1 MSTTKVKIR
10 NGKIIGLD
18 SRYIEFNKL
27 PRIQYIKANGWVV
40 YRDHTK
46 ALVARVSKE
55 YKKTGISSVRCT
67 IFPDGVMKVT
77 SRKNDGS
84 IEVVSKKKLAD
95 TIDRINGELIL
106 SGGIVGER
114 YVTFRNEKICSF
126 LEEFGLANIYNT
138 DPNGNYKPEFIKDD
152 ANYRQII
159 TDGKLVQ
166 TDIEATVSDASWVIV
181 TEKIT
186 EGVKETHRSV
196 LYTQMSLDEFRK
208 LFR

>member
-1 MSTTKVKIR
+1 
-10 NGKIIGLD
+10 
-18 SRYIEFNKL
+18 
-27 PRIQYIKANGWVV
+27 
-40 YRDHTK
+40 
-46 ALVARVSKE
+46 
-55 YKKTGISSVRCT
+55 
-67 IFPDGVMKVT
+67 MKVT

-84 IEVVSKKKLAD
+84 IEIVSKKKLAD
-95 TIDRINGELIL
+95 TIDQINGELIL

-114 YVTFRNEKICSF
+114 YVTFRNEKMCSF
-126 LEEFGLANIYNT
+126 LEEFGLAYIYNM
-138 DPNGNYKPEFIKDD
+138 DPNGTYKPEFKD
-152 ANYRQII
+152 AKAYRQII

-166 TDIEATVSDASWVIV
+166 TDIEATVSDANWVIV